1 MRIYTEGIYLK
12 TQEEDRYPQGEE
24 RDLRRNQTVDT
35 LSSKF
40 QPPEMWEKS
49 YLNHSIHGALLHLP
63 LQNLDMLDY

>member
-1 MRIYTEGIYLK
+1 MRIYTEGIYVK

-35 LSSKF
+35 LSSEF

-49 YLNHSIHGALLHLP
+49 YLSHSVHGALLHLP
-63 LQNLDMLDY
+63 LQNSNMLAY